1 MASDTVSMD
10 KAGRVVLP
18 KAVRERLHLRAGA
31 LLELEVRE
39 GHLEL
44 RPVEGRP
51 ALVKRDGWWI
61 HQGTGAPADSLENA
75 VERQRADRLR
85 QLAR

>member
-1 MASDTVSMD
+1 MPADVVSMD

-18 KAVRERLHLRAGA
+18 KSVRERLHLQAGA
-31 LLELEVRE
+31 LLEIEVRE

-44 RPVEGRP
+44 RPAEGRP
-51 ALVKRDGWWI
+51 ALVKQDGWWI
-61 HQGTGAPADSLENA
+61 HRGAGAAADSLEEA
-75 VERQRADRLR
+75 VAHERTRRLG

>member
-1 MASDTVSMD
+1 MD

-18 KAVRERLHLRAGA
+18 KSVRERLHLQAGA
-31 LLELEVRE
+31 LLEIEVRE

-44 RPVEGRP
+44 RPAEGRP

-61 HQGTGAPADSLENA
+61 HQGVGAPASSLEDGIG
-75 VERQRADRLR
+75 RQRADRLR